1 MIRPDGFR
9 GAAFGT
15 VADGDGRHARD
26 LRAAIGRD
34 LDISEDWATIR
45 QVHGSTVLVAT
56 EPGSIGAAD
65 GLITE
70 VLGLPLAVATADCVP
85 VILEGAGSTVIV
97 HAGWRGLAA
106 RVVERALDRMHEIG
120 DRPLRMAIGPA
131 IGPCCY
137 EVGDEVIAGLGGFE
151 ARTTWGAQSVDLA
164 AAVAAQAGDVEI
176 WRADLCTYTEPSF
189 HSYREDGTDA
199 RQVAVTWLPDD
210 SMRSKPGSRGRQP
223 APGETPAT

>member
-15 VADGDGRHARD
+15 AADGDGRNEPG
-26 LRAAIGRD
+26 LRATIAHE

-45 QVHGSTVLVAT
+45 QVHGNVVLDAT
-56 EPGSIGAAD
+56 EPGFIGAAD

-70 VLGLPLAVATADCVP
+70 VPGLPLAVATADCVP
-85 VILEGAGSTVIV
+85 VILEGAVSTAIV
-97 HAGWRGLAA
+97 HAGWRGVAA
-106 RVVERALDRMHEIG
+106 RIVERTVARMHEIG
-120 DRPLRMAIGPA
+120 DRPLRMAVGPA

-137 EVGDEVIAGLGGFE
+137 EVGDEVIEGLGGFA

-164 AAVAAQAGDVEI
+164 AAVAVQAEGVEI

-199 RQVAVTWLPDD
+199 RQVAVTWLPGD
-210 SMRSKPGSRGRQP
+210 
-223 APGETPAT
+223 